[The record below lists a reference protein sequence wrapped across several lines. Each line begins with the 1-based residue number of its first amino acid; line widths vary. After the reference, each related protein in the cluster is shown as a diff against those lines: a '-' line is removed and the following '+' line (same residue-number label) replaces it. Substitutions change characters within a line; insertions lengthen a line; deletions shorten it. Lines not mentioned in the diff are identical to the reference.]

1 MDYFISVNGVRS
13 TYVNDLDNIKDALY
27 DLFGD
32 IPLAMDDNLM
42 EDYVCGVIVRIH
54 LASDDDPPTNRIRKV
69 KKK

>member
-1 MDYFISVNGVRS
+1 MDYFISINGVKS
-13 TYVNDLDNIKDALY
+13 TKVNDLENIKDALY

-42 EDYVCGVIVRIH
+42 EDHVCGVIIRIH
-54 LASDDDPPTNRIRKV
+54 LATNDERPTNRIHKV